1 MIDQRLLGAFLRA
14 IEHSRQAE
22 DQLERGEND
31 TSDPTDPPI
40 DLQLLREA
48 RMLELVEAHAQERAA
63 GRALA
68 ASLRSLHL
76 E

>member
-22 DQLERGEND
+22 EQLERGED
-31 TSDPTDPPI
+31 ATSHTTDPSI

-48 RMLELVEAHAQERAA
+48 RMLQLVEAHAQERAA

-68 ASLRSLHL
+68 ASLRALHL